1 MKFLMIIGLLIAV
14 FGAEP
19 LYLKKGK
26 RSLPGTRLAP
36 RTSVQTPDGKYK
48 LDDLKKIMRD
58 RDPFKRRK

>member
-1 MKFLMIIGLLIAV
+1 MKLVIITGLIIAV
-14 FGAEP
+14 LGAEP

-26 RSLPGTRLAP
+26 RSVPGTRLAP
-36 RTSVQTPDGKYK
+36 SMSVQTPDGKYK